1 MTATQFLSEIT
12 KSGNL
17 IKISGETIPEQVVI
31 KKNLLAKGII
41 VENCVFEDGFFIE
54 NVDLSFGIKLIGC
67 DFKRNFSI
75 NNCRSTKYDQEFNY
89 DGYHLEFKNT
99 KIEGLFFNGNNQI
112 ERGVRICENSIVRTI
127 QVRTL
132 ISNKGSFDVNDST
145 VERLFDI
152 SQAHLKSSVSI
163 RNNSIIDAK
172 VRFENITC
180 GSIVFTESNFK
191 KDIHLWAGKIG
202 SLTFNDGVFHDDLSI
217 TAVPITSY
225 LTVIGT
231 DFKKSI
237 NFTIKDDTNKKTGSL
252 TKIYIQSGKFGEQFI
267 INGSNCQ
274 IEELT
279 IDTSKQL
286 EGDLY
291 FNS

>member
-132 ISNKGSFDVNDST
+132 I
-145 VERLFDI
+145 
-152 SQAHLKSSVSI
+152 
-163 RNNSIIDAK
+163 
-172 VRFENITC
+172 
-180 GSIVFTESNFK
+180 
-191 KDIHLWAGKIG
+191 
-202 SLTFNDGVFHDDLSI
+202 
-217 TAVPITSY
+217 
-225 LTVIGT
+225 
-231 DFKKSI
+231 
-237 NFTIKDDTNKKTGSL
+237 
-252 TKIYIQSGKFGEQFI
+252 
-267 INGSNCQ
+267 
-274 IEELT
+274 
-279 IDTSKQL
+279 
-286 EGDLY
+286 
-291 FNS
+291 